1 VTALNKTRI
10 GKPDLETLRLFNQCV
25 RPLEHD
31 LSIKPTKMY
40 PVRKL
45 VQDENEREF
54 KALKTPISDYNA
66 MDSQSSPDQNTQ
78 DLKYVLNDLQAPKG
92 LKLRVG
98 AQVMLLAN
106 LNVTE
111 GLVNGSRGVVVEFVS
126 MKEAIEF
133 VEYEAMKRNAP
144 TGEGSIAVAELR
156 TFAQGNKEMQFPR
169 VLFETKDS
177 TKEVSPVFEKKLT
190 M

>member
-40 PVRKL
+40 PKRYL
-45 VQDENEREF
+45 VQGENEREF
-54 KALKTPISDYNA
+54 KALKTPIFDYNA
-66 MDSQSSPDQNTQ
+66 MDSQSSPDRNTQ
-78 DLKYVLNDLQAPKG
+78 NLKYVLNDLQAPKG

-106 LNVTE
+106 LNVTG

-126 MKEAIEF
+126 MEETIEY
-133 VEYEAMKRNAP
+133 VQYEAMKRNAP
-144 TGEGSIAVAELR
+144 IGEESIALGELR
-156 TFAQGNKEMQFPR
+156 NFARGNKEMQFPR

-177 TKEVSPVFEKKLT
+177 TKEVSLVFG
-190 M
+190 

>member
-1 VTALNKTRI
+1 
-10 GKPDLETLRLFNQCV
+10 
-25 RPLEHD
+25 
-31 LSIKPTKMY
+31 
-40 PVRKL
+40 

-54 KALKTPISDYNA
+54 NALKTPISNYNA
-66 MDSQSSPDQNTQ
+66 LDSQSSPDQNTQ
-78 DLKYVLNDLQAPKG
+78 DLKYVLNDLQASKG

-111 GLVNGSRGVVVEFVS
+111 GLVNGSRGVVTEFVS

-133 VEYEAMKRNAP
+133 LGYEAMKRNAP
-144 TGEGSIAVAELR
+144 AGEESMAVGELR

-177 TKEVSPVFEKKLT
+177 TKEV
-190 M
+190 